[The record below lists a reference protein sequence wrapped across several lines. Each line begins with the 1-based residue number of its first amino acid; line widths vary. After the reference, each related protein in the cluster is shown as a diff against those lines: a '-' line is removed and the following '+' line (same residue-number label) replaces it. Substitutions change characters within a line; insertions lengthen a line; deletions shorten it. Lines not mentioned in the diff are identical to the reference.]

1 MRRQLPAAAVPC
13 PLGAWRGAP
22 GGHLARVSRLRK
34 NRYHPLLNEGPGR
47 VCLSPKRSHRAL
59 QSSSKSLLA
68 CPSDETHYPPA
79 SCPPLCSRWV
89 GRVILGCK
97 AWSILLLAS
106 QAAKPPS
113 TRFACGDA
121 MRRGRRIARRL
132 TPSVR
137 PLPGPPKPG
146 KGRVPIPPFA
156 WIARCKRLQVQGT
169 RSRVRTPK
177 REAASPQNPGN
188 LQHPC
193 RTQDPRFKSVPG
205 SCSASREPRAQPLS
219 FPQGIRQIPRGG
231 LLFIILPARREAPC

>member
-97 AWSILLLAS
+97 ASVQGVEHPPPRKPGSEAPQHPFCMWRCD
-106 QAAKPPS
+106 AA
-113 TRFACGDA
+113 
-121 MRRGRRIARRL
+121 
-132 TPSVR
+132 TPSHRSPPDPLRAPAAGSPQTWQGPCPNSPLRLDCPVQKAAGSGD
-137 PLPGPPKPG
+137 PLPGEDPQKGSSLSPKP
-146 KGRVPIPPFA
+146 
-156 WIARCKRLQVQGT
+156 WEL
-169 RSRVRTPK
+169 
-177 REAASPQNPGN
+177 AAS
-188 LQHPC
+188 L
-193 RTQDPRFKSVPG
+193 
-205 SCSASREPRAQPLS
+205 
-219 FPQGIRQIPRGG
+219 
-231 LLFIILPARREAPC
+231 